1 MNSVARG
8 ELPRTFPE
16 LYSAKAS
23 SRASI
28 LECPGQS
35 LVKTSAALRVAA
47 GFEVSGVIS
56 HELEC
61 VPR

>member
-1 MNSVARG
+1 MDSVAGG

-16 LYSAKAS
+16 LNSAKAS

-28 LECPGQS
+28 LERPGQS
-35 LVKTSAALRVAA
+35 LLKSSTALRAA
-47 GFEVSGVIS
+47 EGFEVSGVIS
-56 HELEC
+56 HELGC